1 VSETVEQAFD
11 AGFSHI
17 DCAACEPVSNL
28 AILVTGRLTF
38 YPPGTVVYANEQYI
52 GAAIR
57 ECGLARQDIWITT
70 KYAGGDVL
78 DAVHTSLR
86 KLGLEHLDL
95 YLVHGPWTIKNG
107 DVEGV
112 WNDMIK
118 ARESGLSRSIGV
130 SNFTLEWL
138 QRIVKTG
145 KVVPAVNQIN
155 LHPYNYASW
164 RDVLEFSAKHG
175 IVIEAYGSLA
185 PITTYP
191 GGPLDHVL
199 ATIARRI
206 GGTPGQVIFKWA
218 HAKGF
223 VVVTTTSRRTRLHE
237 YLDVVHLP
245 DLMPEEMEAIDE
257 AGAKG
262 PPSPTLSW
270 LRKPSCAR
278 VARIRVVL
286 GALAILF
293 AITFL
298 CCLGCYDG
306 A

>member
-1 VSETVEQAFD
+1 VSEIVEQAFD

-17 DCAACEPVSNL
+17 DCAA
-28 AILVTGRLTF
+28 F
-38 YPPGTVVYANEQYI
+38 YANEQYI

-57 ECGLARQDIWITT
+57 ECGLARQDMWITT
-70 KYAGGDVL
+70 KYDGGDVL
-78 DAVHTSLR
+78 DAVRTSLR

-95 YLVHGPWTIKNG
+95 YLVHGTWTIKNG
-107 DVEGV
+107 DIEGV

-138 QRIVKTG
+138 QRIIKTG
-145 KVVPAVNQIN
+145 NVVPAVNQIN

-191 GGPLDHVL
+191 GGPLDPVL

-223 VVVTTTSRRTRLHE
+223 VVVTTTARRTRLDE
-237 YLDVVHLP
+237 YLGVVDLP
-245 DLMPEEMEAIDE
+245 DLTRGEVEAIDE

-262 PPSPTLSW
+262 PPASRSSRP
-270 LRKPSCAR
+270 
-278 VARIRVVL
+278 
-286 GALAILF
+286 LA
-293 AITFL
+293 
-298 CCLGCYDG
+298 
-306 A
+306 